1 MYSRPGTIVALL
13 MGAFPFLALGYKL
26 FEDSAF
32 GGVIYAVIILILLLG
47 IAFAVRA
54 QIVLPE
60 PAAAGSDTR
69 AARQPA
75 APITWSWDGVDRQPE
90 GTEAESGDPQ
100 AQETH

>member
-1 MYSRPGTIVALL
+1 MYSRPGTIIALL

-32 GGVIYAVIILILLLG
+32 GGVIYALIILILVVG
-47 IAFAVRA
+47 IMIAVRA

-60 PAAAGSDTR
+60 AAAAGSETR
-69 AARQPA
+69 AARQPS

-90 GTEAESGDPQ
+90 GAEAEADDSQ
-100 AQETH
+100 AQTH